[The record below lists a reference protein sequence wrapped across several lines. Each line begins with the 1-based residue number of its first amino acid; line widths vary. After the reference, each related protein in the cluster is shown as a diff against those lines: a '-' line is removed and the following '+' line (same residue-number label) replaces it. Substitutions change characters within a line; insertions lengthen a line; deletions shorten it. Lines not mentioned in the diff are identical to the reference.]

1 MNFQQLEYVLAVQKH
16 KHFSIAA
23 ESCSITQ
30 ATLSAMIKKLEE
42 ELGVVL
48 FDRSKKPIKTTDAG
62 ELFIPRAKKIIQ
74 ERNGLYQLY
83 NSSTSLEGEV
93 HLGIIP
99 TIASSLLP
107 IILPTIMEENPN
119 LKLHVHE
126 VTTEEIKQ
134 DLVIDKLDLGILA
147 TPLKDKRFEENILYY
162 EPMML
167 YGISDSTKKF
177 VSSSD
182 VRDSTIWLLEEGHCF
197 RQQAITICQ
206 IEKKQ
211 NKSNLK
217 LMANSF
223 ETLLKL
229 TDKFNGLTLLPELYC
244 NDMTPERKL
253 KIKPFQNPVP
263 VREISLVNY
272 RKDANS
278 LTIKYLESTIKRL
291 MEGRLSSENKKSKD
305 LEIIGF

>member
-1 MNFQQLEYVLAVQKH
+1 MNFQQLEYVIAVQKH

-23 ESCSITQ
+23 ESCNITQ

-42 ELGVVL
+42 ELDVVL

-62 ELFIPRAKKIIQ
+62 ELFIPKAKMIIQ
-74 ERNGLYQLY
+74 ERNALYQLY
-83 NSSTSLEGEV
+83 ASSKSLEGEI

-99 TIASSLLP
+99 TVASSLLP

-126 VTTEEIKQ
+126 VTTDEIKQ
-134 DLVIDKLDLGILA
+134 ELVMDKLDLGILA

-167 YGISDSTKKF
+167 YGIEDSAKKF

-182 VRDSTIWLLEEGHCF
+182 VKDGNIWLLEEGHCF
-197 RQQAITICQ
+197 RQQAITICE
-206 IEKKQ
+206 IEKKE
-211 NKSNLK
+211 NESNLRFR
-217 LMANSF
+217 ANSF

-244 NDMTPERKL
+244 NDMSPERKL
-253 KIKPFQNPVP
+253 KIKPFQNPIP
-263 VREISLVNY
+263 VREISLINY
-272 RKDANS
+272 RKHANN
-278 LTIKYLESTIKRL
+278 LTVRYLENTIRKL
-291 MEGRLSSENKKSKD
+291 MQGRLSSEGMKNKD
-305 LEIIGF
+305 LEIVGL